1 MVSIKVKIS
10 QFLSK
15 SKQVSNSVKQE
26 EFKLDRFNKSAQK
39 LNAHFV
45 PNYVHLNQEL
55 EKQRDRLKKTLD
67 SDLNDLLKKLL
78 DEIDNALKDLEK
90 LAENNKKTGA
100 RKKLDALK
108 GLGDEVD
115 KKIDEL

>member
-1 MVSIKVKIS
+1 M
-10 QFLSK
+10 
-15 SKQVSNSVKQE
+15 
-26 EFKLDRFNKSAQK
+26 
-39 LNAHFV
+39 
-45 PNYVHLNQEL
+45 
-55 EKQRDRLKKTLD
+55 KKTLD

-78 DEIDNALKDLEK
+78 DEIENALKDLEK
-90 LAENNKKTGA
+90 LAEENKKNGA

>member
-1 MVSIKVKIS
+1 
-10 QFLSK
+10 
-15 SKQVSNSVKQE
+15 
-26 EFKLDRFNKSAQK
+26 
-39 LNAHFV
+39 
-45 PNYVHLNQEL
+45 
-55 EKQRDRLKKTLD
+55 
-67 SDLNDLLKKLL
+67 LNDLLKKLL